1 MADLTGHVMINKWDD
16 DINQA
21 ITEVGGD
28 TSDSSG
34 LPDYADIIRNQL
46 VSNQAVGE
54 GIYQE
59 WLFGDHTTPNTNVWE
74 EPTSSTNAPQSVAVA
89 QAIHSLYNT
98 MALTA
103 RYIVLLVD
111 EIPKDEINLSAIYLV
126 KSTCGCE
133 EHSHVIPNT
142 YNGCYF
148 VKEGKKLRKV
158 IIPDFEIDLNQLFY
172 LTREE
177 YQNGFEEY
185 TKSIEETLR
194 KKFGKYWDDEEFAL
208 DDTLDQIVEEIQ
220 NDLQKKSEEILAE
233 VNRKTEEALQSID
246 DKFTASE
253 ENLNNKFN
261 SLQEETNTKFETL
274 QTNVDTSITDIQS
287 QVGGL
292 SEKVDTLDQTIKDID
307 ASVTTKFEELD
318 KEIDD
323 KLTAVEKQVNDSL
336 EASKNELDE
345 KFIEIDDKLTAVEKQ
360 VNDSLEASKNELDEK
375 FTSLQEDVQSQIN
388 AISDDLVQ
396 HINDADA
403 KYLAKND
410 VIRDEINDLI

>member
-16 DINQA
+16 DINHA

-59 WLFGDHTTPNTNVWE
+59 WLFGDQSTPKTNLWE

-261 SLQEETNTKFETL
+261 SLQEDTNTKFETL

-345 KFIEIDDKLTAVEKQ
+345 KF
-360 VNDSLEASKNELDEK
+360 
-375 FTSLQEDVQSQIN
+375 TSLQEDVQSQIN

-396 HINDADA
+396 QINDADA